1 MSVNKFKYFRDPD
14 NFAFKV
20 ETDLPCSICK
30 TEGLWFDAGG
40 FYGTNEIEC
49 ICDDCLATG
58 KLKELE
64 IETNEA
70 SQGTLDEIETIIYK
84 TPALPTWQGRA
95 WPYIEGS
102 YCVFERMASKEDF
115 DNKDEF
121 LNSFSE
127 RDKEQSD
134 LDWLWE
140 ALPERKI
147 NNHHDGNFDVSVYLF
162 TLGEK
167 KHCIWDA
174 N

>member
-14 NFAFKV
+14 NLAFRV
-20 ETDLPCSICK
+20 DTALPCSICGA
-30 TEGLWFDAGG
+30 EGIWFDGGG
-40 FYGTNEIEC
+40 FYGANEIDR
-49 ICDDCLATG
+49 ICDDCLAAG

-64 IETNEA
+64 IETNDA
-70 SQGTLDEIETIIYK
+70 SEGALEEIETIIYK
-84 TPALPTWQGRA
+84 TPPLPTWQDTA
-95 WPYIEGS
+95 WPYVDGS

-115 DNKDEF
+115 VNKDEF
-121 LNSFSE
+121 QNSFSE
-127 RDKEQSD
+127 EDKEHSD

-140 ALPERKI
+140 VLPEKRI
-147 NNHHDGNFDVSVYLF
+147 NNHQEGNFNVSVYLF